1 MKRKK
6 VKLAF
11 IENNSSRKST
21 FQKRKKGILKKV
33 KEISTLC
40 GVTACAIIY
49 SPYTS
54 NQDVWP
60 SISGVRRVVSD
71 FQTLPEMDQQKK
83 MVDQETFLRQRIA
96 KLSENLRRLEK
107 DNREQEMI
115 EVMFQCW
122 DGSLERFHLNILDL
136 NTLGYVIGQ
145 YQKDINRKIEIL
157 ESSSMEMGESSNTA
171 VTAAMAHSFEGIGS
185 LAVASATTAPAA
197 PAATIHEVYSSS
209 TSAAAATF
217 FNSIQQQQHH
227 HQHQQFRHPATPHV
241 GFYEQT
247 RNMNLNQIHSRIQQQ
262 PFMEMMNHPDQMSDA
277 YEYMDNRHNPNLHN
291 PFHHH
296 QHQQQQQI
304 PSDSSTALTTVSSS
318 SIIHVTS
325 PNPTNNTWFH

>member
-1 MKRKK
+1 MTRKK

-11 IENNSSRKST
+11 IENNSSRKAT

-54 NQDVWP
+54 NPDFR
-60 SISGVRRVVSD
+60 ISRRC
-71 FQTLPEMDQQKK
+71 PEMDQQKK

-136 NTLGYVIGQ
+136 NDLGYVIGQ

-247 RNMNLNQIHSRIQQQ
+247 RNMNLNQIHSRIQSRIQQQ
-262 PFMEMMNHPDQMSDA
+262 PFMEMMNYPDQMSDA

-291 PFHHH
+291 SFHHH

>member
-1 MKRKK
+1 MTRKK
-6 VKLAF
+6 VTLAF
-11 IENNSSRKST
+11 IENNSSRKAT

-54 NQDVWP
+54 NPDVWP
-60 SISGVRRVVSD
+60 STSGVRRVVSD
-71 FQTLPEMDQQKK
+71 FRTLPEMDQQKK
-83 MVDQETFLRQRIA
+83 MVDQETFLRQKIA
-96 KLSENLRRLEK
+96 KLSENLKRLEK

-136 NTLGYVIGQ
+136 NDL
-145 YQKDINRKIEIL
+145 DINRKIEIL
-157 ESSSMEMGESSNTA
+157 KSSSMEIGESSNTA
-171 VTAAMAHSFEGIGS
+171 VTAAMASSFEGIGS
-185 LAVASATTAPAA
+185 LAVASATTAPAT
-197 PAATIHEVYSSS
+197 TIHEVYSSS
-209 TSAAAATF
+209 SSAAAATF

-241 GFYEQT
+241 GLYEQT
-247 RNMNLNQIHSRIQQQ
+247 RNMNLNQIHNRIQQQ

-277 YEYMDNRHNPNLHN
+277 YEHMDNCHNPNFHN

-304 PSDSSTALTTVSSS
+304 PSNSSTALTTVSSS
-318 SIIHVTS
+318 CIIHVTS
-325 PNPTNNTWFH
+325 TNLTNNTWFH